1 MVQKHGTKTWYKNKV
16 RLYMIYILDSTLLA
30 LATFIILTEYIT
42 YPILIMLLYPDVQIA
57 FCKSAQ
63 VVNFSNRITHK

>member
-1 MVQKHGTKTWYKNKV
+1 
-16 RLYMIYILDSTLLA
+16 MIYILDYILLYFSI
-30 LATFIILTEYIT
+30 ATFLILTEYKT